1 MPRYNPLSGCLWTPH
16 EHNRKN
22 HLNQLGSELSFKH
35 QQTIQPQRAN
45 RSACLHR
52 IAPSHQPAQSI
63 RRLAHLLPTHRAA
76 AFLLIR
82 QPVFQHW
89 LDCAGRTQPRPRLFR
104 LGLPARMARQLPN
117 FRPNARRRFD
127 FCDVREARC
136 PVYGLISGDSTPLPS
151 SDSLFGFLAFY
162 AELTRLQAIEF
173 NGAIFADKQFN
184 LNPAFA
190 TAVHA
195 CINQCPATV
204 RAGLTSFVF

>member
-82 QPVFQHW
+82 QQPILYFNIGLIALGEDSRDSDYLG
-89 LDCAGRTQPRPRLFR
+89 LDC
-104 LGLPARMARQLPN
+104 LPAWRDSYQIFAQTLSE
-117 FRPNARRRFD
+117 D
-127 FCDVREARC
+127 LIFCDVR
-136 PVYGLISGDSTPLPS
+136 
-151 SDSLFGFLAFY
+151 
-162 AELTRLQAIEF
+162 
-173 NGAIFADKQFN
+173 
-184 LNPAFA
+184 
-190 TAVHA
+190 
-195 CINQCPATV
+195 
-204 RAGLTSFVF
+204 